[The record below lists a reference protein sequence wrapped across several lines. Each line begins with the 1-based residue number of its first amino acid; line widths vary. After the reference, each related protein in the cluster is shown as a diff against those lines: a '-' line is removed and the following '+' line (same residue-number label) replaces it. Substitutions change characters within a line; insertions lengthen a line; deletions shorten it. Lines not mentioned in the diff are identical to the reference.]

1 MQAGRRLYVGRIPQA
16 ATRADFEDFFGRMG
30 KLVDV
35 RIMAGFAFIEYAD
48 LRVRRGSSSLGMLL
62 RSVLTRR
69 GLQDAEEA
77 VNELNNKDFLG
88 DRCVHLPRCMLAPRP
103 LELTAVFLT
112 ASWSS
117 SPSLPVA

>member
-48 LRVRRGSSSLGMLL
+48 LRVSR
-62 RSVLTRR
+62 VLVRVGT
-69 GLQDAEEA
+69 LATNCVDA
-77 VNELNNKDFLG
+77 
-88 DRCVHLPRCMLAPRP
+88 
-103 LELTAVFLT
+103 
-112 ASWSS
+112 S
-117 SPSLPVA
+117 